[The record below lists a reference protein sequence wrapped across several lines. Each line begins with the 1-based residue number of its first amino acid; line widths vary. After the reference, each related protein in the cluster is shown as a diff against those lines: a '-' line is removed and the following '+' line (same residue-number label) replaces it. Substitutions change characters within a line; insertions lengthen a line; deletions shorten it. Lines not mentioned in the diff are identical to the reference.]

1 MSNRTLWE
9 ESSFHDGH
17 KDHRGFAPG
26 DVGDSHRHSG
36 GVVITDPDACV
47 NGRTLTQW
55 TEQWYRWAVPSS
67 GGDTTAFYDPTGD
80 VAAALNDGFNRMYFI
95 TQQAGGPPSA
105 VRTFDVPFGEP
116 ILAGIVGVADS
127 EGPGI
132 NPTIPGFTGS
142 DADQVKTVLA
152 SYTFTN
158 GTYQLDGGKPVTN
171 LPVIESGI
179 FNAGY
184 APKGSA
190 GAEFF
195 GAENGALL
203 KTTGEKGY
211 WVILDHLSPGQHDF
225 KASGTIS
232 FPGGSATVSVHDIIN
247 LVLPS

>member
-1 MSNRTLWE
+1 MSNRTLWK

-36 GVVITDPDACV
+36 
-47 NGRTLTQW
+47 
-55 TEQWYRWAVPSS
+55 S
-67 GGDTTAFYDPTGD
+67 DTTAFYDPTGD
-80 VAAALNDGFNRMYFI
+80 VAAAPNDGFNRMYFI
-95 TQQAGGPPSA
+95 TQQAGGPPSV

-127 EGPGI
+127 EGSGI

-158 GTYQLDGGKPVTN
+158 GTYQLDDGKPVTN

-190 GAEFF
+190 GTEFF
-195 GAENGALL
+195 GAENRAMLQ
-203 KTTGEKGY
+203 TTGGEKGY

-232 FPGGSATVSVHDIIN
+232 FPGGSATASVHDIIN
-247 LVLPS
+247 VVLPS